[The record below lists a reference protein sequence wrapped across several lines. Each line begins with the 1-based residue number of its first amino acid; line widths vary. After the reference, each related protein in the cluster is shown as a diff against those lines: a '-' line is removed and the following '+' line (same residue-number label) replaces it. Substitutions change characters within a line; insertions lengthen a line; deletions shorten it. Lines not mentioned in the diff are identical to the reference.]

1 MRILKGWYLYHGLS
15 IGRENVVPVGNLR
28 YGGNDL
34 LIVSSSGKE
43 KKTRERRS
51 GKENKRKQG
60 CDSVSLAC
68 ASPDYCVRTPVR
80 PSGAGT
86 SRTGTSRIKCGH
98 KHAFSNSSLGILS
111 MEFSGFSYDPENTT
125 GSHLWSLQAYDL
137 EGRSDSLPFVLS
149 PCLKMEAWPIP
160 LYQNRMHWIVG
171 VEIDRIWEHLENPN
185 QVSQGGFLSKDSIHR
200 ASNSWPPRAGFLMI
214 HIRVP
219 R

>member
-1 MRILKGWYLYHGLS
+1 MFLSTSSGTLVVILVH
-15 IGRENVVPVGNLR
+15 VGNIR

-34 LIVSSSGKE
+34 LIVSCSGKE

-98 KHAFSNSSLGILS
+98 KHAFSNTPTASKV
-111 MEFSGFSYDPENTT
+111 
-125 GSHLWSLQAYDL
+125 
-137 EGRSDSLPFVLS
+137 SLPD
-149 PCLKMEAWPIP
+149 EAH
-160 LYQNRMHWIVG
+160 M
-171 VEIDRIWEHLENPN
+171 
-185 QVSQGGFLSKDSIHR
+185 
-200 ASNSWPPRAGFLMI
+200 
-214 HIRVP
+214 
-219 R
+219 